1 MQAAPLPH
9 AALGPL
15 RARAARRSKR
25 SSGTR
30 TVPPAR
36 PRCSRSYSTLGR
48 RDSANRRPAELNQL
62 GDSRGIWRIGP
73 IRAAVSVAGPA
84 WALPAALGRDRRRRQ
99 APSPLP
105 ELRRVDA
112 RSWWACLVAH
122 AHPLRAPAPGAGGQI
137 RGQDVALVPA
147 GPTRVGAGPR
157 GATDMYRLS
166 HDQTGGYPR
175 WRRPHIRRRPC
186 RRVDDL
192 QRDSVRAVEEH
203 GVGEGDVVKR
213 PMEGWST
220 SYAGSRDCMSTSR
233 AGRPRSGGKVE
244 ERPEETFVQI
254 VSRLDYPMVV
264 VTARSDDGPAGCLV
278 GFVTQ
283 CSIHPPRYLVCLS
296 DANRTERIAARAD
309 VLAVHFLAARD
320 VDLARMFGEDT
331 TDETDTFSRCRWH
344 PGPGG
349 APILDDCGRWLVG
362 TIFERQT
369 SRRSRG
375 LRAGAGRRPVL

>member
-9 AALGPL
+9 AALRPL

-62 GDSRGIWRIGP
+62 GDSRGMWRIGP

-137 RGQDVALVPA
+137 RGQGTSRSYPQVRHEWVPA
-147 GPTRVGAGPR
+147 RVAPPICTGSVMIRLADTRDGGGLTSVAAPAGVW
-157 GATDMYRLS
+157 T
-166 HDQTGGYPR
+166 
-175 WRRPHIRRRPC
+175 I
-186 RRVDDL
+186 
-192 QRDSVRAVEEH
+192 
-203 GVGEGDVVKR
+203 
-213 PMEGWST
+213 
-220 SYAGSRDCMSTSR
+220 
-233 AGRPRSGGKVE
+233 SGGV
-244 ERPEETFVQI
+244 P
-254 VSRLDYPMVV
+254 S
-264 VTARSDDGPAGCLV
+264 GP
-278 GFVTQ
+278 
-283 CSIHPPRYLVCLS
+283 
-296 DANRTERIAARAD
+296 
-309 VLAVHFLAARD
+309 
-320 VDLARMFGEDT
+320 
-331 TDETDTFSRCRWH
+331 
-344 PGPGG
+344 
-349 APILDDCGRWLVG
+349 
-362 TIFERQT
+362 
-369 SRRSRG
+369 
-375 LRAGAGRRPVL
+375 